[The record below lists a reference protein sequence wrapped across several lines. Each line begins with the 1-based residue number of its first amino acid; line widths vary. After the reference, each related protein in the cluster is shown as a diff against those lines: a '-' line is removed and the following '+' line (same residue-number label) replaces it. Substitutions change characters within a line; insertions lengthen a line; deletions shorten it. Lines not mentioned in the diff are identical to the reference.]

1 MKQKILLETNWTEH
15 YEREPIFKYV
25 LKAELND
32 DGTVFSILYNEI
44 DDQGIGWGTK
54 TFFDFEKALKFYL
67 KRIATL
73 RKGSFQKQKLKI
85 LVPKYW
91 GVV

>member
-1 MKQKILLETNWTEH
+1 MEQRILLETNWTEH
-15 YEREPIFKYV
+15 YEQEPIFKYV

-44 DDQGIGWGTK
+44 DDHGTGWGTK

-67 KRIATL
+67 KRIAQL
-73 RKGSFQKQKLKI
+73 RKETIQKRTLKI
-85 LVPKYW
+85 LVPNCAW
-91 GVV
+91 GF